1 MNVALFI
8 ITHEG
13 IANNLLRTAL
23 SIINDQPENINCF
36 EIPMDAPVEAIK
48 HDIQNKIEQLDKN
61 KEILFLTD
69 IYGGTPSNI
78 ASSFINEKKIQLI
91 SGLNL
96 AMIIKAINYRDL
108 PLNELVEKIIEG
120 GRQSIMQRDNENQI
134 CK

>member
-36 EIPMDAPVEAIK
+36 EIPMDAPVEEIK
-48 HDIQNKIEQLDKN
+48 HDIQNTIEQLDKN

-78 ASSFINEKKIQLI
+78 ASSFINGQRIRLI

-108 PLNELVEKIIEG
+108 PLSELVEKIIEG
-120 GRQSIMQRDNENQI
+120 GRQSIMQRDNENPI

>member
-8 ITHEG
+8 VTHEG

-36 EIPMDAPVEAIK
+36 EIPMDAPVETIK
-48 HDIQNKIEQLDKN
+48 HNIQNRIEQLDKN

-78 ASSFINEKKIQLI
+78 ASSFINDEKIRLI

-120 GRQSIMQRDNENQI
+120 GRQSIMQRDNENPI